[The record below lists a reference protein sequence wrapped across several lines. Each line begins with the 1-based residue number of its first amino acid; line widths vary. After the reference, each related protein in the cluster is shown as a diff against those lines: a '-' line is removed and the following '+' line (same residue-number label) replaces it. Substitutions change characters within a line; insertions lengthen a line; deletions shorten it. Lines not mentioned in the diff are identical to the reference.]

1 MHPELIGVHFFYMTC
16 REIFK
21 YIENWAPKEI
31 AWNKDNTG
39 LQVGSAERKVKNIL
53 LSLDL
58 NMNVVNETIKKDC
71 NLIITHHPLLFNPLR
86 KIDTGRDK
94 NSQLIEKLLKHNITL
109 FSAHTNL
116 DFTKD
121 GVSFQLAKALRLN
134 NIRFLTS
141 LKSIQYKL
149 VIFVPDSHL
158 EKVANTIFENGG
170 GVIGEY
176 SHCSFRTGGKG
187 TFRGSEKSSPSI
199 GKKLNYEKVDEIK
212 LEVLIDPWKLEK
224 ILSAVRKVHPYDEIA
239 YDVYPLNNVHTNYG
253 AGAMGEI
260 NHPMNKVEFLD
271 YASQCLKIK
280 NFRYTNGNGNKI
292 KTIALCGGS
301 GSDFIPDAINQGADT
316 YITADIKYHTFLDTE
331 DKLLLID
338 AGHFE
343 TEIFLLNE
351 LNRRLNSLIKENK
364 IRVFKYSKNANPI
377 NFYNNSGA

>member
-1 MHPELIGVHFFYMTC
+1 
-16 REIFK
+16 
-21 YIENWAPKEI
+21 
-31 AWNKDNTG
+31 
-39 LQVGSAERKVKNIL
+39 
-53 LSLDL
+53 
-58 NMNVVNETIKKDC
+58 
-71 NLIITHHPLLFNPLR
+71 
-86 KIDTGRDK
+86 
-94 NSQLIEKLLKHNITL
+94 
-109 FSAHTNL
+109 
-116 DFTKD
+116 
-121 GVSFQLAKALRLN
+121 
-134 NIRFLTS
+134 
-141 LKSIQYKL
+141 
-149 VIFVPDSHL
+149 
-158 EKVANTIFENGG
+158 
-170 GVIGEY
+170 
-176 SHCSFRTGGKG
+176 
-187 TFRGSEKSSPSI
+187 
-199 GKKLNYEKVDEIK
+199 
-212 LEVLIDPWKLEK
+212 
-224 ILSAVRKVHPYDEIA
+224 
-239 YDVYPLNNVHTNYG
+239 VHTNYG

-260 NHPMNKVEFLD
+260 NHTMNKVEFLD